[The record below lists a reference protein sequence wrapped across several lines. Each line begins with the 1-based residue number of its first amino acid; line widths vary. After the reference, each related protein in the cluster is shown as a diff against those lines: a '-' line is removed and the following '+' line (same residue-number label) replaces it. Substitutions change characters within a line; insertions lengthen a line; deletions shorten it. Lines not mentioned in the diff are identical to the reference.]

1 MALEEKNLRCQVRGR
16 ITSKIYP
23 GDRVKVADKMVEE
36 LLPRD
41 NLLSRPQVANISRVL
56 VVMAVKEPVLDFLLL
71 DKFLL
76 ACELEEVEP
85 IIIINKLDL
94 APDFP
99 GENQRKLEAYRRA
112 GYELHLISVK
122 RGDNLPEVL
131 KYFQEGISVLAGP
144 SGVGKSAL
152 LNELLPEAELHTGEV
167 SKKLGRG
174 THTTRRVK
182 LLKAG
187 DRGWVADTPGFTSL
201 EITGIDPVDLR
212 FYFPEFDDL
221 TPHCKFS
228 ANCVHIHEPGCAVK
242 KALES
247 DKIAEHR
254 YQSYLH
260 FYKILEQEWE
270 NKYD

>member
-1 MALEEKNLRCQVRGR
+1 MALDRENFRCQARGR
-16 ITSKIYP
+16 ITANIYP
-23 GDRVKVADKMVEE
+23 GDRVKVAEGMIEE
-36 LLPRD
+36 LLPRN
-41 NLLSRPQVANISRVL
+41 NLLSRPQVANVSRVM
-56 VVMAVKEPVLDFLLL
+56 VMMAVKEPELDFLLL

-85 IIIINKLDL
+85 ILIINKLDL

-99 GENQRKLEAYRRA
+99 GENQNSLEAYRQA
-112 GYELHLISVK
+112 GYNLHLISVK
-122 RGDNLPEVL
+122 TGDKLPEVL
-131 KYFQEGISVLAGP
+131 EYFQEDISVLAGP

-152 LNELLPEAELHTGEV
+152 LNELLPETELNTGKV
-167 SKKLGRG
+167 SKKLSRG

-182 LLKAG
+182 LLRSG
-187 DRGWVADTPGFTSL
+187 EQGWVADTPGFTSL
-201 EITGIDPVDLR
+201 EITGINPVDLR

-221 TPHCKFS
+221 TSKCKFS

-247 DKIAEHR
+247 NKIAEHR

>member
-1 MALEEKNLRCQVRGR
+1 VALPEKNLRCQVRGR
-16 ITSKIYP
+16 ITAKIYP
-23 GDRVKVADKMVEE
+23 GDRVKVADRMVEE

-41 NLLSRPQVANISRVL
+41 NLLSRPQVANVSRVL
-56 VVMAVKEPVLDFLLL
+56 VVMALKEPDLDFLLL

-76 ACELEEVEP
+76 ACELEGIEP
-85 IIIINKLDL
+85 IIVINKLDL
-94 APDFP
+94 APEFP
-99 GENQRKLEAYRRA
+99 EENQKKLEAYHQA
-112 GYELHLISVK
+112 GYDLHLISVK
-122 RGDNLPEVL
+122 TKDNLKVVL
-131 KYFQEGISVLAGP
+131 EYFQEGISVLAGP

-174 THTTRRVK
+174 THTTRKVN
-182 LLKAG
+182 LLRAG
-187 DRGWVADTPGFTSL
+187 KEGWVADTPGFTSL
-201 EITGIDPVDLR
+201 DITGIEPVDLR

-221 TPHCKFS
+221 TPRCKFS
-228 ANCVHIHEPGCAVK
+228 ANCVHIHEPGCAVR
-242 KALES
+242 KALKS
-247 DKIAEHR
+247 DEIAEHR

>member
-1 MALEEKNLRCQVRGR
+1 VALEEKKIRCQVRGR
-16 ITSKIYP
+16 ITTRIYP
-23 GDRVKVADKMVEE
+23 GDRVKVREGMIEE
-36 LLPRD
+36 LLSRD
-41 NLLSRPQVANISRVL
+41 NLMSRPQVANVSRML
-56 VVMAVKEPVLDFLLL
+56 VVMAVKEPGLDFLLL

-76 ACELEEVEP
+76 ASELEEIEP
-85 IIIINKLDL
+85 IIVINKLDL

-99 GENQRKLEAYRRA
+99 GENQRKLEAYRQA
-112 GYELHLISVK
+112 GYKLHLISVK
-122 RGDNLPEVL
+122 RGDNLGEVL
-131 KYFQEGISVLAGP
+131 EYFQQGISVLAGP

-152 LNELLPEAELHTGEV
+152 LNELLPGAELNIGEV

-182 LLKAG
+182 LLNAG
-187 DRGWVADTPGFTSL
+187 DSGWVADTPGFTSL
-201 EITGIDPVDLR
+201 EISGIDPVDLR
-212 FYFPEFDDL
+212 FYFPEFAEL
-221 TPHCKFS
+221 TPRCKFS

-242 KALES
+242 KALKS